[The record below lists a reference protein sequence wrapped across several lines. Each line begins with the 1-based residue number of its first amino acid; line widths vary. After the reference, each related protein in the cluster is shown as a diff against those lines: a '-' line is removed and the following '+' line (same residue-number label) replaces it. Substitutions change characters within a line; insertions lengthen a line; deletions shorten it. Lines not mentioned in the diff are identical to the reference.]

1 MRNAKAEEEKQEE
14 ERRRK
19 EKRRRER
26 RRSRRGSN
34 VLGAVVRRD
43 LKVDMPRREDMILE
57 DDSILDEE
65 EVRDDYVRGESVL
78 IDSVLKEETVKDITI
93 VKDEENCDDSES
105 LSSSKIG
112 EVDEQDGEENNDEEE
127 EEMEPPPGL
136 NYVMKPK
143 NDTRSK
149 VRFEESSDTS
159 SSKRNVMFEKEEKTS
174 SPSKLFRKRKDT
186 ENKKGSVLEL
196 FGVDKRDIATTIK
209 SRYNRVSIDCVEA
222 ALSALQPMM
231 DVLGRS
237 SPQKKSKQRLSRPE
251 TLLSA
256 TSERR
261 RRRYSRLDK
270 LKDWKKRNN

>member
-1 MRNAKAEEEKQEE
+1 
-14 ERRRK
+14 
-19 EKRRRER
+19 
-26 RRSRRGSN
+26 
-34 VLGAVVRRD
+34 
-43 LKVDMPRREDMILE
+43 
-57 DDSILDEE
+57 
-65 EVRDDYVRGESVL
+65 
-78 IDSVLKEETVKDITI
+78 
-93 VKDEENCDDSES
+93 
-105 LSSSKIG
+105 
-112 EVDEQDGEENNDEEE
+112 
-127 EEMEPPPGL
+127 
-136 NYVMKPK
+136 MKPK

-209 SRYNRVSIDCVEA
+209 SRYNRSGVVVARSQSQRKVTTTTTTRKKKLTSRSL

>member
-1 MRNAKAEEEKQEE
+1 M
-14 ERRRK
+14 
-19 EKRRRER
+19 
-26 RRSRRGSN
+26 
-34 VLGAVVRRD
+34 
-43 LKVDMPRREDMILE
+43 
-57 DDSILDEE
+57 
-65 EVRDDYVRGESVL
+65 
-78 IDSVLKEETVKDITI
+78 LKEETVKDITI

-209 SRYNRVSIDCVEA
+209 SRYNRSGVVTRSQSQRKITTTTTTTRKKKLTSRSL

-237 SPQKKSKQRLSRPE
+237 SPQKSKRLSRPE
-251 TLLSA
+251 TLLSP

-261 RRRYSRLDK
+261 HSRLDK
-270 LKDWKKRNN
+270 LKDWKRSR